1 MTYACPHEIEN
12 LGQRHICTSPSAP
25 LSAEVYSE
33 APPHSHHTHTP
44 FHTHIPQCYPAF
56 TALAGKFPEHK
67 AAFDELATLFL
78 KDVDDAR
85 STAAAAAAKAAAAAV
100 VGKAPSAAPPGP
112 AAPLGPAA
120 TAADQSLCTVAS
132 QSFLAPRGRFDMEWH
147 ATKLMLR
154 NKKGETFECAYADVS
169 NIFAL
174 HESDASGRTTG
185 YLWALHMRTPVQL
198 SKTRKSNL
206 FVMQVKATAKNCK
219 FDDWTVN
226 VGGVGGAGV
235 GGVGVEAGGAVVKS
249 EAGSGGGKRV
259 AGGGARVLT
268 GDPMV
273 VLKELGST
281 LAKTNATCPDDRIFR
296 GATAGKAAGGGTG
309 GAAGGASVKCFHGVD
324 DGILFPLSNGLF
336 FARKPLMFIPLED
349 MTAIEFGRHGSGN
362 LRTFDLFVQVR
373 RREAG

>member
-1 MTYACPHEIEN
+1 LASDV
-12 LGQRHICTSPSAP
+12 HIYTLLRTSHVQCNAK
-25 LSAEVYSE
+25 
-33 APPHSHHTHTP
+33 HSSHS
-44 FHTHIPQCYPAF
+44 FHTLPPPIPQCYPAF

-85 STAAAAAAKAAAAAV
+85 STAAAAAAKVTAAAA

-174 HESDASGRTTG
+174 HENDASGRTTG

-219 FDDWTVN
+219 FGDWTVN
-226 VGGVGGAGV
+226 VGGVGGVGVDV
-235 GGVGVEAGGAVVKS
+235 GGTVVKS

-281 LAKTNATCPDDRIFR
+281 LAKTDATCPDDRIFR
-296 GATAGKAAGGGTG
+296 GATAGE
-309 GAAGGASVKCFHGVD
+309 AAGGASVKCFHGVD